1 MNQMMPKR
9 CNKNNYLTILNVKNY
24 EKRANYVIYCSSKLF
39 LWHADCGN
47 FSNSDKSIFY
57 IFCFIS
63 LMYYLVKLYDLVLI
77 KIIRFPCGCISNK
90 KFKKNE

>member
-1 MNQMMPKR
+1 MLKTMKKGQIMSSIALASFFCGM
-9 CNKNNYLTILNVKNY
+9 LIA
-24 EKRANYVIYCSSKLF
+24 EIFVIPT
-39 LWHADCGN
+39 N
-47 FSNSDKSIFY
+47 Y